1 MCNVAV
7 PREGNLSEYF
17 LYSSILSCEDVA
29 KSDAET
35 DKSVSVLR
43 HDAYTSACFI
53 GTSHSNV
60 IYNN

>member
-1 MCNVAV
+1 MCALKQCHGKENCL
-7 PREGNLSEYF
+7 NI
-17 LYSSILSCEDVA
+17 SSILSCEDVA
-29 KSDAET
+29 KCDGET

-43 HDAYTSACFI
+43 HDAYTSARFI

>member
-1 MCNVAV
+1 M
-7 PREGNLSEYF
+7 
-17 LYSSILSCEDVA
+17 SSILSCEDVA

-43 HDAYTSACFI
+43 HHAQTLTCFI
-53 GTSHSNV
+53 GTSHSNI